1 MRALHDR
8 NPTPVLPSS
17 LSAMPSQAQPSSS
30 LNSPIQIFQTRLP
43 AVDQGRL
50 AGVLERQRKQHSR
63 YFGIG
68 RPANETILYG
78 PVNAIVNAVFP
89 ENSLYRPMQQYTLE
103 DGKRDQRELLRP
115 DITVVT
121 DTELF
126 DQDSDSLT
134 CLVIEVKNKPLSAK
148 DRKEDT
154 KKAVDQLYRYMID
167 AYQKRHCP
175 SVLYGIAIV
184 GFRMYL
190 YQMMG
195 IGTPMIHVESGFAPN
210 FLDNSAAKLWTDIR
224 NLVDDEVREKS
235 LTWPRATRSLNSS
248 VGVAQQD
255 ADMERPQD
263 TMGGLFEDVVAL
275 RFPPMPEPKDPNV
288 FGAASYLPGLSPTNT
303 DSTGP
308 REIESPIQLR
318 SADRVGE
325 TLSYTPFF
333 DFPAPS
339 NLSSDHRVD
348 GTPHLRGSAQWMFTP
363 QPGQKRPF
371 HGFQSMPAA
380 HSGGMPLTPGAPS
393 DLPLQPVG
401 TPSSPSLLM
410 PPLESAESPLHRFST
425 QRRQLQITNNVSTIG
440 ILVRDQDRSSGQGE
454 PGEAQVPQG
463 GAGWSPS
470 YAANVPRI
478 PEPISRRAI
487 TDWHTISASHA
498 PSTSSQPHN
507 FLAPNIASHSPRHLR
522 VSERNVD
529 EDSPDTPTP
538 STITNRSG
546 QGRQSDAQPNHPN
559 FGGRSNKR
567 MSS

>member
-1 MRALHDR
+1 MA
-8 NPTPVLPSS
+8 
-17 LSAMPSQAQPSSS
+17 SQAQPSSP
-30 LNSPIQIFQTRLP
+30 LRRPTQIFQTRLP

-121 DTELF
+121 DAGLF

-167 AYQKRHCP
+167 AYQKRNCP
-175 SVLYGIAIV
+175 SILYGIAIV

-190 YQMMG
+190 YQMMD
-195 IGTPMIHVESGFAPN
+195 IGAPMVHVDLGFAPN
-210 FLDNSAAKLWTDIR
+210 FLDDMHR
-224 NLVDDEVREKS
+224 KS

-288 FGAASYLPGLSPTNT
+288 FGAASYLPGLSPANT

-325 TLSYTPFF
+325 TLSYIPFF
-333 DFPAPS
+333 DSPASS
-339 NLSSDHRVD
+339 NLSSDHRV
-348 GTPHLRGSAQWMFTP
+348 GRTPHLPGSAQQMSTP
-363 QPGQKRPF
+363 QPGQTWPF
-371 HGFQSMPAA
+371 HGIQSKPAT

-393 DLPLQPVG
+393 DPPLQPVE
-401 TPSSPSLLM
+401 TPFSPNLLM
-410 PPLESAESPLHRFST
+410 LPLESPESPLHRFST
-425 QRRQLQITNNVSTIG
+425 QRKQLQITNISTIST
-440 ILVRDQDRSSGQGE
+440 LVREQDQSSGTASQGE
-454 PGEAQVPQG
+454 PEEGQAPRG
-463 GAGWSPS
+463 GTSWNPS
-470 YAANVPRI
+470 YAANAPRT
-478 PEPISRRAI
+478 PEPISRCSI
-487 TDWHTISASHA
+487 TNWYTISASQA
-498 PSTSSQPHN
+498 PSTNSQPRN
-507 FLAPNIASHSPRHLR
+507 FPAPNIALHSSQHLHT
-522 VSERNVD
+522 SERNVD
-529 EDSPDTPTP
+529 DNNPDTPTP
-538 STITNRSG
+538 SSRVVSSKGGFTITRLLNTI
-546 QGRQSDAQPNHPN
+546 AC
-559 FGGRSNKR
+559 RSNKR
-567 MSS
+567 MSSLIGAKGTDLLLRPRALCSFLYCCLEDPGRDRV